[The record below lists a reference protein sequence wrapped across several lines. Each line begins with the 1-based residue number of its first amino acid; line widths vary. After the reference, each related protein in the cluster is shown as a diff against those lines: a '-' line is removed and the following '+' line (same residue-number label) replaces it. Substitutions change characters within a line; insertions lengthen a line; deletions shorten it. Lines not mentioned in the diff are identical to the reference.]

1 MHEDAR
7 RQRAPRHPGR
17 NRPRSGQPSSGT
29 SSSGRPQSRKPQ
41 SGQRRSGSYQSGPR
55 RSGQPSGGRRGP
67 SGAAAPPSELDRA
80 LAAALAAPPPEPT
93 TFAALGLPEALVTAL
108 ATRGITE
115 PFAIQSRALP
125 DALGGRDVLGKAQTG
140 SGKTLAFG
148 LPVLAR
154 LAGPSLGGRPRPRA
168 KAPRALVLVPTRE
181 LAVQVA
187 DVLQPLGRA
196 LNVTVTTVYGGV
208 SIARQIDIVR
218 RGVDLVV
225 ATPGRLIDL
234 IDRGACTLDDIEITV
249 LDEADHMADLGFM
262 PAVTKILDLTPAGV
276 QRLLF
281 SATLDRGV
289 GQLVTSYLS
298 NPAVCAVAPAEID
311 AGTAEHSMLVLDSGE
326 KVAVAAEIASRPSR
340 TLVFVRTK
348 HGADRLARQFSRAG
362 VDAAAIHGNLT
373 QNQRRRALA
382 GFAAGHPRVLVATD
396 VAARGIHVDDV
407 ELVMHFDPPNDHKDY
422 LHRSGRTA
430 RAGADGLVV
439 ALVEHGQV
447 REVERMHASAG
458 ISSERHNVAAGH
470 EVVREIA
477 TTGTPVPPPPPAAPA
492 IPAGRPRGSRPRR
505 PRETRYGDGRAPE
518 ARSRDTWS
526 RDGRSGPARRPG
538 TDGPA
543 PAARRGQ
550 PGRRRGAA
558 GQPG

>member
-1 MHEDAR
+1 LHEDAR

-17 NRPRSGQPSSGT
+17 NRPRSGQ
-29 SSSGRPQSRKPQ
+29 SSSGSSSPGRKPQ

-55 RSGQPSGGRRGP
+55 RPGQSSAGRRGT
-67 SGAAAPPSELDRA
+67 SASAPPSELDRA
-80 LAAALAAPPPEPT
+80 LAAALTAPPPEPT
-93 TFAALGLPEALVTAL
+93 TFAALGLPEPLVTAL

-154 LAGPSLGGRPRPRA
+154 LAGQSLAGRPRPRPR
-168 KAPRALVLVPTRE
+168 APRALVLVPTRE

-234 IDRGACTLDDIEITV
+234 IDRGACVLDDIEITV

-276 QRLLF
+276 QRMLF

-298 NPAVCAVAPAEID
+298 NPAVCAVAPAELD
-311 AGTAEHSMLVLDSGE
+311 AGTTEHSMLVLDSGE
-326 KVAVAAEIASRPSR
+326 KVAVAAEIAGRPSR
-340 TLVFVRTK
+340 TLIFVRTK
-348 HGADRLARQFSRAG
+348 HGADRLARQFGRVG

-458 ISSERHNVAAGH
+458 ISSARHNVAAGH

-477 TTGTPVPPPPPAAPA
+477 TSGTPVPPPPPAAPA
-492 IPAGRPRGSRPRR
+492 MPADRPRGSRPRR
-505 PRETRYGDGRAPE
+505 PRYGDGRAPE

-526 RDGRSGPARRPG
+526 RDGRPGTARRPG
-538 TDGPA
+538 SDGPA
-543 PAARRGQ
+543 SAARRSQ